1 MEDYNKIVESL
12 IVRYEYS
19 AKSSVNAPLQVEN
32 IYDINNNVILVHRGT
47 IFFGEKKQA
56 VEAGE
61 VLFIPAGWNL
71 NNLVL
76 GTGPEVK
83 HVSQEEFY
91 TQRERYL
98 TPFHEEE
105 GAKVVISWVAFDAK
119 VYDSINFFKSLEL
132 PAFVLKDDILK
143 HDIELLVE
151 ERSQA
156 RLGKERLTNIL
167 IEKINLAILR
177 YIIDNKLFVERL
189 ATNSAYFSDSRLM
202 QMFNYI
208 KENLADD
215 LSNKVL
221 ATIAGVSEDYVGQYF
236 KMLTGMNPQDYI
248 EYQRMEEAVKLLRT
262 SRKSI
267 RAIGIEIGYKDTA
280 YFCRRFKMMFGVPAG
295 KMRKRSS
302 LMNVKRNARMEAS
315 QMQR

>member
-12 IVRYEYS
+12 IIRHEYS
-19 AKSSVNAPLQVEN
+19 AKSSVNAPIHVEN
-32 IYDINNNVILVHRGT
+32 IYDINNSVILVHKGS
-47 IFFGEKKQA
+47 IFFGEKKQV
-56 VEAGE
+56 VESGE

-71 NNLVL
+71 SNLIL
-76 GTGPEVK
+76 GTGTEVK

-91 TQRERYL
+91 AQKEQYL
-98 TPFHEEE
+98 TPYQEEQA
-105 GAKVVISWVAFDAK
+105 GQVVISWIVFDAK
-119 VYDSINFFKSLEL
+119 VYDSINFFKSLDL

-151 ERSQA
+151 ERAQT
-156 RLGKERLTNIL
+156 RVGKERLTNIL

-177 YIIDNKLFVERL
+177 YIIGNKLFVERI
-189 ATNSAYFSDSRLM
+189 ATNSTYFLDPRLM

-302 LMNVKRNARMEAS
+302 LMNVKRNTRVEAD
-315 QMQR
+315 QM